1 MRVLVIEDAVRYGAG
16 TIALDAA
23 RADGVPAA
31 VLTVHDEGAGMA
43 QAKPAGDRTPARA

>member
-1 MRVLVIEDAVRYGAG
+1 MRGNLLDDAVRYGAG

-31 VLTVHDEGAGMA
+31 VLTVHDEGAGIA